1 MQMTSNA
8 NISDDFW
15 VFHEIFEVWC
25 RIICFEWFVEVILFC
40 LDFGDDGS
48 LQGLPVLLLDH
59 YLSFGVHFL
68 MGLIVFFVFV
78 EDDAMFVGK
87 VDHFDILAQ
96 LGLLLMILMFGLRW
110 FVAVNLWT
118 DVVSELVIQLL
129 VHAMAKFYGNL
140 WVLKQL
146 L

>member
-1 MQMTSNA
+1 MTCYA

-15 VFHEIFEVWC
+15 VFHEIFEVRC

-48 LQGLPVLLLDH
+48 LQGLSVLLLYH

-68 MGLIVFFVFV
+68 MGLIVFFVFM
-78 EDDAMFVGK
+78 EDDTMFVGK

-96 LGLLLMILMFGLRW
+96 LGLLLTILMRGLRR
-110 FVAVNLWT
+110 FVAINLWA
-118 DVVSELVIQLL
+118 DVVSELVIKLL
-129 VHAMAKFYGNL
+129 VHAMPKFCGNL
-140 WVLKQL
+140 WVFKQL